1 MRRVL
6 AIGLLLLAAATAVV
20 FSGQGGSDD
29 DVKTYF
35 AQFDNAFGL
44 VEGGDLRVS
53 GVTAGQTAD
62 LKVDDSGERP
72 LARVEL
78 QITEPGFDSLRA
90 DATCE
95 VRQQSL
101 IGEYFVDCD
110 PGSDP
115 REMQEGA
122 TVPVERTASTIPT
135 DVVNNVLRRPYRD
148 RFRIILS
155 ELGTGLAGRPQDI
168 QEVLKRAHPGLRE
181 TSRTL
186 QILERQTQTIQDFI
200 ADSDTVVAELAERK
214 EDVARWVV
222 EAGETAEISASRRE
236 QLALQFNRFP
246 RFLDELEPTMV
257 ELRNLTDE
265 QIPLL
270 RDLREA
276 APSLEAFLDELGPFS
291 EASRPAFRSLGRMS
305 RVGSRALDR
314 SQEEIETL
322 SELADDAG
330 PLGKQLRQFLQ
341 TLDTRARAVNKDPRA
356 RDTDPPAPDPTHI
369 PDGARQGF
377 TGFENFWNYFYWQPL
392 AINAFD
398 QLGSI
403 LRVIGFEGHCAPY
416 QVDPTSEDQQECA
429 SYLGPYQ
436 PGIHEPIGGG
446 LDDTVDPDPTDR
458 NDDGIPDEFAGQF
471 QPASAEGRSRA
482 RRRDAADSQPAT
494 GRGAPEAKPE
504 PGRPDPSQPQVVLPP
519 SLDELLDSLTG
530 LAQGEE
536 RSRDRRTPT
545 APGGGAEQ
553 LLDFLLAP

>member
-1 MRRVL
+1 MRRAL
-6 AIGLLLLAAATAVV
+6 TIGLLLLAVVAAVV
-20 FSGQGGSDD
+20 FSGQGGQDD
-29 DVKTYF
+29 AKTYF

-53 GVTAGQTAD
+53 GVNAGQTAD
-62 LKVDDSGERP
+62 LEVDDSGERP

-78 QITEPGFDSLRA
+78 EITEPGFDSLRA

-101 IGEYFVDCD
+101 IGEYFVDCN
-110 PGSDP
+110 PGTDP
-115 REMQEGA
+115 RRMPEGA
-122 TVPVERTASTIPT
+122 TIPVERTSSTIPT

-148 RFRIILS
+148 RFRLILS

-186 QILERQTQTIQDFI
+186 QILARQTQTIKDFI
-200 ADSDTVVAELAERK
+200 ADSDTVVAELEDRK

-236 QLALQFNRFP
+236 QLAEQFRRFP

-270 RDLREA
+270 RDLRDA

-305 RVGSRALDR
+305 RVGNRALDR
-314 SQEEIETL
+314 SQEEVETL

-341 TLDTRARAVNKDPRA
+341 TLDTRARAVTKDPRA
-356 RDTDPPAPDPTHI
+356 NDTDPPAPDPTHI
-369 PDGARQGF
+369 PDGQRSGF

-398 QLGSI
+398 QLGTI
-403 LRVIGFEGHCAPY
+403 LRVIGFESHCGGY
-416 QVDPTSEDQQECA
+416 QTDPTSKDQQECA

-446 LDDTVDPDPTDR
+446 FDSTVDPDPTDR
-458 NDDGIPDEFAGQF
+458 DDDGIPDEFAGQF
-471 QPASAEGRSRA
+471 EPASAERRSRDRGREA
-482 RRRDAADSQPAT
+482 TDRSPAT
-494 GRGAPEAKPE
+494 GRGAPEAKPR
-504 PGRPDPSQPQVVLPP
+504 PGQPDPSKPQVVLPP
-519 SLDELLDSLTG
+519 SLNDLLDSLTG

-536 RSRDRRTPT
+536 GRGDRRTPT
-545 APGGGAEQ
+545 APGGGAQQ